1 MPLGRDVGR
10 LGGASVLA
18 RRTPAR
24 VRPAAGEPAHQL
36 LLRRRRAHHHLGR
49 PRIERRR
56 PRPTAAC
63 RSGVRDSPR
72 SLGAG
77 RDAVGPPSGTTPGA
91 GEMRSG
97 MDTKPTIGLIGLGI
111 MGRPMA
117 RNLLKA
123 GYPLIVH
130 DVDRSAVDALVAEGA
145 TAGTTPRQVA
155 GATDVLITMLPDSP
169 QVREVYLGPDGAFEA
184 LRPGWLAID
193 MSSIASST
201 ARELAE
207 RAAAAGAD
215 MLDAP
220 VSGGDKGAIAGS
232 LSIMVGGTDAA
243 FARAAPIFE
252 ALGKTIVHMGPAGAG
267 QVTKVCNQVV
277 VAVVIEAVS
286 EALVLGAKAG
296 VDPARIADVL
306 QGGLAAT
313 KVLELRRSNMLG
325 GTFDPGFRVRLHLK
339 DLKNALDL
347 AREIDVALPAA
358 AGVDQLMRAMAAA
371 GRADY
376 DHSGLITMLED
387 LASFRVADAAHEDRA
402 SS

>member
-1 MPLGRDVGR
+1 
-10 LGGASVLA
+10 
-18 RRTPAR
+18 
-24 VRPAAGEPAHQL
+24 
-36 LLRRRRAHHHLGR
+36 
-49 PRIERRR
+49 
-56 PRPTAAC
+56 
-63 RSGVRDSPR
+63 
-72 SLGAG
+72 
-77 RDAVGPPSGTTPGA
+77 
-91 GEMRSG
+91 MRSD
-97 MDTKPTIGLIGLGI
+97 MDTRLTIGLIGLGI
-111 MGRPMA
+111 MGRPMG

-123 GYPLIVH
+123 GYSLTVH
-130 DVDRSAVDALVAEGA
+130 DVTRAAVDELVAEGA
-145 TAGTTPRQVA
+145 TAGTSPRQVA
-155 GATDVLITMLPDSP
+155 EAVDVLITMLPDSP

-193 MSSIASST
+193 MSSIAPST

-243 FARAAPIFE
+243 FARAVPVFE

-387 LASFRVADAAHEDRA
+387 LASFRVADAAHDDRA

>member
-1 MPLGRDVGR
+1 
-10 LGGASVLA
+10 
-18 RRTPAR
+18 
-24 VRPAAGEPAHQL
+24 
-36 LLRRRRAHHHLGR
+36 
-49 PRIERRR
+49 
-56 PRPTAAC
+56 
-63 RSGVRDSPR
+63 
-72 SLGAG
+72 
-77 RDAVGPPSGTTPGA
+77 
-91 GEMRSG
+91 MRSD

-111 MGRPMA
+111 MGCPMA

-130 DVDRSAVDALVAEGA
+130 DVTRAAVDDLVAEGA
-145 TAGTTPRQVA
+145 TAGTSPRQVA
-155 GATDVLITMLPDSP
+155 EAVDVLITMLPDSP

-193 MSSIASST
+193 MSSIAPST